1 VNLGMNINGEA
12 NAENSTALIV
22 AARDG
27 DIDTVNELLQ
37 LEFPAID
44 INMQD
49 DDGNTALMLA
59 SENGNINIVNALLDY
74 FNEEQEGDH
83 QMVYTSFLNTQGRNA
98 LMLAVMNDNYVIA
111 QTLLQY
117 QYIVEEGFSFNLE
130 DTDGNTV
137 LMLAQLTGNN
147 ALINLI
153 RTHLPANNV
162 NTEVNYP
169 ERIGTNNGNNNLGGG
184 ARRGRKTR
192 KANKRK
198 RSTRR
203 KAKRS
208 RRRRRRI

>member
-1 VNLGMNINGEA
+1 MNLGMNINGEA

-59 SENGNINIVNALLDY
+59 SENGNINIVNALLNY

-83 QMVYTSFLNTQGRNA
+83 QMVYTAYRNAQGRNA
-98 LMLAVMNDNYVIA
+98 LMLAVMNNNYVIA
-111 QTLLQY
+111 QTLLQF
-117 QYIVEEGFSFNLE
+117 QYIEEEGFSFDLE

-137 LMLAQLTGNN
+137 LMLAQATEDDE
-147 ALINLI
+147 LIDLI

-162 NTEVNYP
+162 NTEVNYA
-169 ERIGTNNGNNNLGGG
+169 EGTGNNNGNNNLGGG
-184 ARRGRKTR
+184 ARRRRKTR
-192 KANKRK
+192 KVNKRK
-198 RSTRR
+198 RYTRR

-208 RRRRRRI
+208 RRSHRRI